1 MNQKL
6 ENQLQLALQ
15 TNEDVRERTEDL
27 NVGFDRVTKSWELI
41 VKYHGS
47 LAGVEELGIVAE
59 ELIAGYGILTVPE
72 HLVEQVAEFPQI
84 EYVEKP
90 KRFYFESIPPAR
102 DSCIA
107 QVSGRELSLT
117 GQGVLIAVLDSGIDY
132 RLPAFRT
139 RSGTRIAAIWDQ
151 TEAGEGAER
160 GIVYSR
166 AQIDAA
172 LEEGEASALLSVPVT
187 DPSGHGTAVAG
198 IAAEVAPGAEL
209 LIVKL
214 GRADPSSF
222 PRTTQI
228 MRGVAWAIRVA
239 LAQNRPLVINISFGN
254 SYGAHDG
261 TSLLERFLDN
271 ASEIGRTVICVGSGN
286 NGANA
291 GHLAGAL
298 TEGSAGGNRSGGLP
312 TGVAELA
319 IGSFQRSLSI
329 QLWKNYSD
337 FYRIRLRS
345 PGGEEILLPSTR
357 ERGKFTFIVEGTQVL
372 LYLGEPLPYAAA
384 QEIYL
389 EFLPSERAFLD
400 SGVWTFQIEGVSV
413 VTGRY
418 YFYLPDGE
426 GRSGE
431 TGFFRSTP
439 EMTLTIPSTA
449 GKVLTV
455 GAYDS
460 TYDSYAEFSGRGLN
474 LWERTIGVV
483 AGGITKPDLV
493 APGVDV
499 LAPNLFGGETPV
511 TGTSFATPIVS
522 GSAAILMEWGIVRGN
537 DPFLYGEKVKA
548 YLRKGARPLRGETVY
563 PNAKVGW
570 GKLCLADSIPN

>member
-15 TNEDVRERTEDL
+15 TNEDTRERTEDL
-27 NVGFDRVTKSWELI
+27 NVGFDNAAKTWELI
-41 VKYHGS
+41 VKYNGS
-47 LAGVEELGIVAE
+47 LAGLEELGIVTE
-59 ELIAGYGILTVPE
+59 ELIAGYAILTVPE
-72 HLVEQVAEFPQI
+72 NLVELMAELPQI

-90 KRFYFESIPPAR
+90 KNFYFEAISPAR
-102 DSCIA
+102 SSCIP
-107 QVSGRELSLT
+107 QVFGREVSLT
-117 GQGVLIAVLDSGIDY
+117 GRGVLIAVLDSGIDY

-139 RSGTRIAAIWDQ
+139 ENGTRIAALWDQ
-151 TEAGEGAER
+151 TGTGEEGGR
-160 GIVYSR
+160 GRVYSR
-166 AQIDAA
+166 EQINAA
-172 LEEGEASALLSVPVT
+172 LAEGDGQALTLVPVT
-187 DPSGHGTAVAG
+187 DTSGHGTAVAG
-198 IAAEVAPGAEL
+198 IAAEVAPEAEL

-214 GRADPSSF
+214 GRTDPRSF

-228 MRGVAWAIRVA
+228 MRGVSWALRTA
-239 LAQNRPLVINISFGN
+239 LERDQPLVINLSFGN

-286 NGANA
+286 DGANA

-298 TEGSAGGNRSGGLP
+298 TEGSPGGLP
-312 TGVAELA
+312 VSLAELA
-319 IGSFQRSLSI
+319 VGSFQRSLSVQI
-329 QLWKNYSD
+329 WINYSD
-337 FYRIRLRS
+337 LYRIRLRS
-345 PGGEEILLPSTR
+345 PGGEEVLLPSTSQH
-357 ERGKFTFIVEGTQVL
+357 GKFTFSAERTQVL
-372 LYLGEPLPYAAA
+372 LYVGEPLPYAAA

-389 EFLPSERAFLD
+389 EFLPSERPFLD
-400 SGVWTFQIEGVSV
+400 SGVWTFQIEGIRV

-418 YFYLPDGE
+418 YFYLPDGA
-426 GRSGE
+426 GRNGE
-431 TGFFRSTP
+431 TGFYRPTP

-474 LWERTIGVV
+474 LRERTIGVV
-483 AGGITKPDLV
+483 AGGITKPDLA

-499 LAPNLFGGETPV
+499 LAPNLFGGYTPV
-511 TGTSFATPIVS
+511 TGTSFAAPIVS
-522 GSAAILMEWGIVRGN
+522 GSAALLMEWGIVLGN

-548 YLRKGARPLRGETVY
+548 YLRRGAKPLRGESSY
-563 PNAKVGW
+563 PNSRTGW
-570 GKLCLADSIPN
+570 GKLCVADSIPQ

>member
-15 TNEDVRERTEDL
+15 TNEDTRERTEDL
-27 NVGFDRVTKSWELI
+27 NVGFDNAAKTWELI
-41 VKYHGS
+41 VKYNGS
-47 LAGVEELGIVAE
+47 LAGLEELGIVTE
-59 ELIAGYGILTVPE
+59 ELIAGYAILTVPE
-72 HLVEQVAEFPQI
+72 NLVEQMAELPQI

-90 KRFYFESIPPAR
+90 KNFYFEAISPAR
-102 DSCIA
+102 SSCIP
-107 QVSGRELSLT
+107 QVFGRELSLT
-117 GQGVLIAVLDSGIDY
+117 GRGVLIAVLDSGIDY

-139 RSGTRIAAIWDQ
+139 ENGTRIAALWDQ
-151 TEAGEGAER
+151 TGTGEEGGR
-160 GIVYSR
+160 GRVYSR
-166 AQIDAA
+166 EQINAA
-172 LEEGEASALLSVPVT
+172 LAEGDGQALTLVPVT
-187 DPSGHGTAVAG
+187 DTSGHGTAVAG
-198 IAAEVAPGAEL
+198 IAAEVAPEAEL

-214 GRADPSSF
+214 GRTDPRSF

-228 MRGVAWAIRVA
+228 MRGVSWALRTA
-239 LAQNRPLVINISFGN
+239 LERDQPLVINLSFGN

-286 NGANA
+286 DGANA

-298 TEGSAGGNRSGGLP
+298 TEGSPGGLP
-312 TGVAELA
+312 VSLAELA
-319 IGSFQRSLSI
+319 VGSFQRSLSVQI
-329 QLWKNYSD
+329 WINYSD
-337 FYRIRLRS
+337 LYRIRLRS
-345 PGGEEILLPSTR
+345 PGGEEVLLPSTSQH
-357 ERGKFTFIVEGTQVL
+357 GKFTFSAERTQVL
-372 LYLGEPLPYAAA
+372 LYVGEPLPYAAA

-389 EFLPSERAFLD
+389 EFLPSERPFLD
-400 SGVWTFQIEGVSV
+400 SGVWTFQIEGIRV

-418 YFYLPDGE
+418 YFYLPDGA
-426 GRSGE
+426 GRNGE
-431 TGFFRSTP
+431 TGFYRPTP

-474 LWERTIGVV
+474 LRERTIGVV
-483 AGGITKPDLV
+483 AGGITKPDLA

-499 LAPNLFGGETPV
+499 LAPNLFGGYTPV
-511 TGTSFATPIVS
+511 TGTSFAAPIVS
-522 GSAAILMEWGIVRGN
+522 GSAALLMEWGIVLGN

-548 YLRKGARPLRGETVY
+548 YLRRGAKPLRGESSY
-563 PNAKVGW
+563 PNSRTGW
-570 GKLCLADSIPN
+570 GKLCVADSIPQ